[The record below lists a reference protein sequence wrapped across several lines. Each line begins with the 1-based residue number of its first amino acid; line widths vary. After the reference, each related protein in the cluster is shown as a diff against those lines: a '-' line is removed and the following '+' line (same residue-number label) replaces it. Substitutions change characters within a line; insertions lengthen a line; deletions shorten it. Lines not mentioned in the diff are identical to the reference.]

1 MAKKLD
7 SVIRAMGAT
16 KTWLGFPPIPL
27 PLNSHCY
34 GGTRLGQ
41 DPATSVVDQYLI
53 SHEARNLA
61 ILGGSTFPGA
71 TGYNPTETIEATS
84 WRAAEHIAANFH
96 KLAV

>member
-1 MAKKLD
+1 
-7 SVIRAMGAT
+7 MGAS

-27 PLNSHCY
+27 PLNSHAY
-34 GGTRLGQ
+34 GGTRLGA

-53 SHEARNLA
+53 SHESRNLA
-61 ILGGSTFPGA
+61 IMGGSTFPGT